1 LVGRVA
7 FGQILPGRSGAQY
20 PEDSVEDV
28 AWISPGSSSSV
39 FSSRWI
45 WDEWLQYVPLLVCE
59 VHAALVLL
67 LEGYMTAPLYPHFR
81 IYEIASREFQENVLI
96 FQAPCTGM
104 PRLCRAGP
112 LGYDTPM
119 HEKPGEDFYSVEKA
133 AKLLGRTPER
143 IRQMLRAGVTVMM
156 LMTVVCRHFLCSD
169 FPP

>member
-1 LVGRVA
+1 MVGRVA

-20 PEDSVEDV
+20 LEDTVEDV

-81 IYEIASREFQENVLI
+81 IYEIASSELPGGRGRNVS
-96 FQAPCTGM
+96 
-104 PRLCRAGP
+104 
-112 LGYDTPM
+112 
-119 HEKPGEDFYSVEKA
+119 H
-133 AKLLGRTPER
+133 
-143 IRQMLRAGVTVMM
+143 
-156 LMTVVCRHFLCSD
+156 
-169 FPP
+169 